1 MNIVSITVSTAIM
14 GILMPGVMTMSIA
27 PTVAQVRSNN
37 FAVAEAQAVTFADA
51 AAIAY
56 ELPEI
61 PDICTVNEE
70 VTEVTCV
77 EGEKTYKMTAKRSFR
92 LLHGLH
98 KDDDPNNNHIDNL
111 FWGTPKRNVE
121 MAIAS
126 GRHHSQHL
134 RKLTNDQVRAIRSS
148 PLSHRKLAVKFNVSF
163 ATIKC
168 VKHRTAYADVA

>member
-56 ELPEI
+56 ELPKI

-77 EGEKTYKMTAKRSFR
+77 QGEKTYKMTAKRSFR
-92 LLHGLH
+92 LLDAGAAGNLGVYYDNDRDGFDDVTGLPTH
-98 KDDDPNNNHIDNL
+98 YWECYSGWKGGSNALKNNCEL
-111 FWGTPKRNVE
+111 G
-121 MAIAS
+121 
-126 GRHHSQHL
+126 GRY
-134 RKLTNDQVRAIRSS
+134 VI
-148 PLSHRKLAVKFNVSF
+148 P
-163 ATIKC
+163 
-168 VKHRTAYADVA
+168 AYTSLYN

>member
-56 ELPEI
+56 ELPTV
-61 PDICTVNEE
+61 PDNCTVNEE
-70 VTEVTCV
+70 ITEITCV

-92 LLHGLH
+92 LLDAGAAGSLGVYSDNDLDGFDDVTGLPTH
-98 KDDDPNNNHIDNL
+98 YWECYSGWKGVGTLKNNCEV
-111 FWGTPKRNVE
+111 G
-121 MAIAS
+121 
-126 GRHHSQHL
+126 GRY
-134 RKLTNDQVRAIRSS
+134 VI
-148 PLSHRKLAVKFNVSF
+148 P
-163 ATIKC
+163 
-168 VKHRTAYADVA
+168 AYASLYD